1 MCKKILAFVSLL
13 LVLTLAAACCLSASS
28 EGNILRVINAGR
40 ELLFETENVTVSGH
54 AEFTLD
60 GELFKTADILY
71 QQDSTYSLWQ
81 LGLITPR
88 PGREDKK
95 SGFTIIANGEKIYIM
110 EVMSPGLYSIAYD
123 QPEKTL
129 LRQSTAS
136 DLLFSMAAA
145 LADPIEGLLPE
156 GSITETQG
164 DGGTELQ
171 ITLTRDSVP
180 GLLTPLL
187 NYAAQ
192 FTLRRFMGIDTDY
205 ISDQY
210 TGAFGDYLTTT
221 QAIIGTTTSYLLGD
235 TSITLSLDETGRLGN
250 IRGTVDL
257 ILSAKHEPERT
268 VTVTFNAAFT
278 DYGTTYVRTFDADTY
293 GVAPAV

>member
-1 MCKKILAFVSLL
+1 MCKKILAFLSVL
-13 LVLTLAAACCLSASS
+13 LVFSLVAVCCLSASS
-28 EGNILRVINAGR
+28 EGNLLRIFDAGKT
-40 ELLFETENVTVSGH
+40 LLVDTENVTVSGH
-54 AEFTLD
+54 AECTLD
-60 GELFKTADILY
+60 GERFKTADILY
-71 QQDSTYSLWQ
+71 KQDSTYSHWQ
-81 LGLITPR
+81 LDLLTPR
-88 PGREDKK
+88 PDAEDRET
-95 SGFTIIANGEKIYIM
+95 GYTIIANGEKIVIM
-110 EVMSPGLYSIAYD
+110 EKYNPGFYTVAYD
-123 QPEKTL
+123 EPSRSL
-129 LRQSTAS
+129 LRQSAAS
-136 DLLFSMAAA
+136 DLLVTMAYA

-156 GSITETQG
+156 GAITETQG

>member
-1 MCKKILAFVSLL
+1 
-13 LVLTLAAACCLSASS
+13 
-28 EGNILRVINAGR
+28 
-40 ELLFETENVTVSGH
+40 
-54 AEFTLD
+54 
-60 GELFKTADILY
+60 
-71 QQDSTYSLWQ
+71 
-81 LGLITPR
+81 
-88 PGREDKK
+88 
-95 SGFTIIANGEKIYIM
+95 M
-110 EVMSPGLYSIAYD
+110 EVIKPGLYSIASD

-136 DLLFSMAAA
+136 DLLLSMAAA

-156 GSITETQG
+156 GAITEIQG

-171 ITLTRDSVP
+171 ISLARDSVP

-221 QAIIGTTTSYLLGD
+221 QAIIGTTSSYLLGD
-235 TSITLSLDETGRLGN
+235 TSVTLSLDESGRLADA
-250 IRGTVDL
+250 RGTVDL

-268 VTVTFNAAFT
+268 VTVTFHVSFT
-278 DYGTTYVRTFDADTY
+278 DYGTTYVRTFDPDTY
-293 GVAPAV
+293 GVAPAI